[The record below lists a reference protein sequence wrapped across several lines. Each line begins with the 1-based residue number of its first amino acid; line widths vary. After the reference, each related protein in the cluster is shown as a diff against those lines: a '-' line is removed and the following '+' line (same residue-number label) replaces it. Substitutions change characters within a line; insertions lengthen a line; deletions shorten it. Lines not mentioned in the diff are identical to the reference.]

1 MQPLEGFGFFLNK
14 GEFRYALRRLWYV
27 KELRD
32 SPPSVFVASRVYHAL
47 NCNWG
52 GFAIIRHNNIRD
64 FEANLIRQGHSVIA
78 VETHSEPAN
87 EDHINGLT
95 GDDARSNIRAKS
107 VWRN

>member
-1 MQPLEGFGFFLNK
+1 MQQHQ
-14 GEFRYALRRLWYV
+14 R
-27 KELRD
+27 
-32 SPPSVFVASRVYHAL
+32 
-47 NCNWG
+47 
-52 GFAIIRHNNIRD
+52 

>member
-14 GEFRYALRRLWYV
+14 GEFSYALRRLWYV

-64 FEANLIRQGHSVIA
+64 FEANLIKQVHSD
-78 VETHSEPAN
+78 VEVEPQLQP
-87 EDHINGLT
+87 INGEKLM
-95 GDDARSNIRAKS
+95 
-107 VWRN
+107 V